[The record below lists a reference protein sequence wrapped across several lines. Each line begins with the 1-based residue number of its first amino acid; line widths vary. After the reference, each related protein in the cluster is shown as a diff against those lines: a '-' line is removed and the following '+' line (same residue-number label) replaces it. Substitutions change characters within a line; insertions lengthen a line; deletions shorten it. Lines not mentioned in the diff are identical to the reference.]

1 MTKGK
6 MDNFIG
12 IKQSADENGVERIQ
26 IKIQEYKKEWA
37 KLVNIEGIGWN
48 LRRHTRNFPH

>member
-12 IKQSADENGVERIQ
+12 IKQSADGNGVERIQ
-26 IKIQEYKKEWA
+26 IKIQEYKKE
-37 KLVNIEGIGWN
+37 
-48 LRRHTRNFPH
+48 